1 MLEETVSIPSGGVRR
16 MAWSHGVV
24 PDDCQQA
31 AMQDAELLTK
41 HPSDNQQRFDQDAV
55 ALGPP

>member
-1 MLEETVSIPSGGVRR
+1 